1 MGNQMTY
8 QKDVGA
14 WGESVACAYLEA
26 QGYGIIDRNCYT
38 RFGEIEIICTLAETL
53 VFFEIKTRTSN
64 SFGLPEDSVTENK
77 KQHLINAALLYL
89 EEHPEYE
96 DWEFDL
102 ISVEGKFLSPN
113 PTITHFRNA
122 IVE

>member
-1 MGNQMTY
+1 MTY

-14 WGESVACAYLEA
+14 WGESVACSYLEA
-26 QGYGIIDRNCYT
+26 QGYKIIT
-38 RFGEIEIICTLAETL
+38 RFGEIDIICTLSETL

-89 EEHPEYE
+89 EEHPEFV

-102 ISVEGKFLSPN
+102 ISVEGKFLAKSPM
-113 PTITHFRNA
+113 ITHFRNA